1 MQVHPWP
8 SKKILQYHQ
17 FPQVIPNILFKPR
30 SLTLVPLIDNPWL
43 LLAITHIPN
52 SNMNHHMKELST
64 FIRCQST
71 QFLGA
76 ISLHPGNSYTVV
88 LSPQE
93 TIRMPSP
100 YVSNCTEEYPANI
113 RQKVAPRS
121 KYSSQN
127 CMLYCYDEI
136 FVESCNCSYP
146 FLQEGK
152 ETNIITQLS

>member
-1 MQVHPWP
+1 
-8 SKKILQYHQ
+8 
-17 FPQVIPNILFKPR
+17 
-30 SLTLVPLIDNPWL
+30 
-43 LLAITHIPN
+43 
-52 SNMNHHMKELST
+52 MNHHMKELST

-127 CMLYCYDEI
+127 CILYCYDEI

-152 ETNIITQLS
+152 ETNIITQLYNSKMGIQQKILIFAIVQTILMAGSVAYRAHYYKWVKD